1 MATENQS
8 PTNEPLVES
17 ASQQSQGGDVGGA
30 LSEND
35 FIRYFN
41 DKHSAPKE
49 APAQKQAETEAG
61 SEDDVVDLSEL
72 EDDSAAH
79 EATEQSSDSNDT
91 NASEEA
97 ESEAEPVFR
106 IQVDGKTIE
115 VKQSE
120 LIADA
125 QKHRAAT
132 TKFDEASK
140 MRKEADEDISFYRN
154 ERDSLKSVLAQYRN
168 FMNEQVTARTPDW
181 ESLLRDDPLEYIRQ
195 EKYHQAMQQQLAQA
209 QAYQE
214 NIKKQEELERQVAAE
229 KHTKEQLSRAYEMFP
244 HWKNPEVRQRDAKL
258 MQAYLTEAGFT
269 AAEQDGLNDARM
281 LDVVLKAAKY
291 DQAVKAKDQKKAK
304 PSTGKTLTSN
314 VSQSADP
321 GFQKRQAQTANAREA
336 KALQDRFKQN
346 GDFDSFKA
354 MFTNQMRTKR

>member
-8 PTNEPLVES
+8 PTNEPVVES
-17 ASQQSQGGDVGGA
+17 ASQPGQGGDVGGA

-41 DKHSAPKE
+41 DKHSAKKE
-49 APAQKQAETEAG
+49 APVQEQAETESS

-72 EDDSAAH
+72 GDDSP
-79 EATEQSSDSNDT
+79 EQDATEQSSDSNDT

-97 ESEAEPVFR
+97 EGEAEPVLK

-125 QKHRAAT
+125 QKYRAST
-132 TKFDEASK
+132 GKFDEASQ
-140 MRKEADEDISFYRN
+140 MRKEADEIKGFYQKD
-154 ERDSLKSVLAQYRN
+154 RDQLKNLLAQYQN

-181 ESLLRDDPLEYIRQ
+181 DALLRDDPLEYIRQ
-195 EKYHQAMQQQLAQA
+195 EKYHQAMQQQLVQA
-209 QAYQE
+209 KAYQE
-214 NIKKQEELERQVAAE
+214 EIKKQEDLERKLATE
-229 KHTKEQLSRAYEMFP
+229 KHAKEQLSRAYEMFP
-244 HWKNPEVRQRDAKL
+244 QWKNPEVRQRDAKL
-258 MQAYLTEAGFT
+258 MQSYLTEAGFT

-354 MFTNQMRTKR
+354 MFANQMRNKR